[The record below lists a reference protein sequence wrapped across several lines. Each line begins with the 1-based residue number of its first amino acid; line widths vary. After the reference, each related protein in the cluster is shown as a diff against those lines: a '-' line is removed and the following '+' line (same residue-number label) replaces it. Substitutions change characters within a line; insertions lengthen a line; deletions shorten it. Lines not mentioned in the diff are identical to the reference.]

1 MAKVQDGHPTEEMF
15 EKYSLGH
22 LSASECEPFEN
33 HLLICSE
40 CQDHL
45 AAIDAEIAGLKEVC
59 KAAATAPASRSP
71 RGLFA
76 WLFAAPKPVW
86 AAAAAALALAI
97 ALPVYHQAAAPRGET
112 EVTITTSRGAAPAT
126 ASTRA
131 GASLKLNVE
140 IQGVALEGTCRVDIV
155 DSNGR
160 TEWTGPGGAANG
172 RVTASVAEGLRAG
185 QHWVRVFNRS
195 GQLLRESPLELTR

>member
-1 MAKVQDGHPTEEMF
+1 MAKVQDGHPAEEMF

-22 LSASECEPFEN
+22 LSASDCEPFEN
-33 HLLICSE
+33 HLLICSD

-45 AAIDAEIAGLKEVC
+45 AVVDAEIAEMKVVC

-97 ALPVYHQAAAPRGET
+97 ALPVYHEATSPRRET
-112 EVTITTSRGAAPAT
+112 EVTITTSRGAEPVT
-126 ASTRA
+126 ASARA
-131 GASLKLNVE
+131 GSSLKLNVE

-155 DSNGR
+155 DGNGH
-160 TEWTGPGGAANG
+160 TAWTGQGVAANG
-172 RVTASVAEGLRAG
+172 RVTAFVSEPLRAG
-185 QHWVRVFNRS
+185 QYWVRIFNMS